1 MEIHIGDRIADV
13 TLVSKEGNKVQFLID
28 GKPYDVDIVMAENG
42 SCSILHDG
50 NSFNAEL
57 IRGEG
62 GKSYDVNMFYRS
74 YHVDIVDTQTKY
86 LRMKKGGEE
95 KQDDRIIAPMPG
107 KVVKIPVQK
116 GDRLSAGDIV
126 VVLEAMK
133 MQSNYKVSSDCVVKD
148 ILVQEGDAVNA
159 NQELIILD
167 IIKEEIYS
175 RFEELDKKA
184 SLGGGVDK
192 IEKQHAQGKMTAR
205 ERIEMLLDKGTFN
218 ELDKLVNHRCTN
230 FGMDKKQIAGD
241 GMVTGYGKIDGRL
254 VFVYAYDFTAHG
266 GSLSE
271 TNAAK
276 IVKVQ
281 ELALKN
287 GAPVIAL
294 NDSGGARIQ
303 EGVNSLAGYASIFY
317 QNTIASGVIP
327 QISAILGPCAGGACY
342 SPALTD
348 FIFMVKEQSHMFITG
363 PDVVKTVT
371 NEEVGKEELGGA
383 YTHSSKSGVTHF
395 MCNNEEE
402 ALMSIRELLSFLP
415 SNNMEDAPLAPC
427 ADDIHRQVEALQTVI
442 PEDPNMP
449 YDIKDIIEPVLDNQ
463 YFFEVM
469 PHFAKNVVVGFGRL
483 GGRSVGI
490 VANQPAYLAGVLD
503 IDASDKA
510 ARFIRFCD
518 CFNIPL
524 ITFED
529 VPGFLPG
536 TVQEHN
542 GIIRHGAK
550 IVYAYAEA
558 TVPKVTLI
566 TRKAYGGA
574 YIVMS
579 SKPTGAD
586 VNLAYPQ
593 AEIAVM
599 GAEGAVNIL
608 YRKSTPEEKQE
619 IIKEYENK
627 FSNPYRAAERGLIDE
642 VIMPRDTRYKLA
654 QALDMCHN
662 KNQSNP
668 PKKHG
673 NMPL

>member
-1 MEIHIGDRIADV
+1 MEEINKAYATFQERDRI
-13 TLVSKEGNKVQFLID
+13 
-28 GKPYDVDIVMAENG
+28 
-42 SCSILHDG
+42 
-50 NSFNAEL
+50 
-57 IRGEG
+57 
-62 GKSYDVNMFYRS
+62 
-74 YHVDIVDTQTKY
+74 
-86 LRMKKGGEE
+86 
-95 KQDDRIIAPMPG
+95 
-107 KVVKIPVQK
+107 
-116 GDRLSAGDIV
+116 
-126 VVLEAMK
+126 
-133 MQSNYKVSSDCVVKD
+133 
-148 ILVQEGDAVNA
+148 
-159 NQELIILD
+159 
-167 IIKEEIYS
+167 
-175 RFEELDKKA
+175 A
-184 SLGGGVDK
+184 SLGGGVEK
-192 IEKQHAQGKMTAR
+192 IEKQHESGKMTAR
-205 ERIEMLLDKGTFN
+205 ERIEMLLDKGTFV
-218 ELDKLVNHRCTN
+218 ELDKLMVHRCTN
-230 FGMDKKQIAGD
+230 YGMDKNKIPGD
-241 GMVTGYGKIDGRL
+241 GIVSGYGKIDGRQ
-254 VFVYAYDFTAHG
+254 VFVYAYDFTVYG
-266 GSLSE
+266 GSLSAS
-271 TNAAK
+271 NAKK

-281 ELALKN
+281 QLALKN
-287 GAPVIAL
+287 GAPIIAL

-303 EGVNSLAGYASIFY
+303 EGIESLSGYADIFY
-317 QNTIASGVIP
+317 QNTMASGVIP

-348 FIFMVKEQSHMFITG
+348 FIFMVKEKSHMFVTG
-363 PDVVKTVT
+363 PDVVKTVIH
-371 NEEVGKEELGGA
+371 EEVSKEELGGA
-383 YTHSSKSGVTHF
+383 MTHSSKSGVTHF
-395 MCNNEEE
+395 MCNTEEE
-402 ALMSIRELLSFLP
+402 LLMSIRELLSFLP
-415 SNNMEDAPLAPC
+415 QNNMDETKKQNCTDETNREDAVLDTIVPA
-427 ADDIHRQVEALQTVI
+427 
-442 PEDPNMP
+442 DPNVP
-449 YDIKDIIEPVLDNQ
+449 YDMKDIIERVVDNG

-469 PHFAKNVVVGFGRL
+469 TNFAKNIIIGFARL
-483 GGRSVGI
+483 AGRSVGI

-608 YRKSTPEEKQE
+608 YRKSAPEEKAE
-619 IIKEYENK
+619 IIKEYEDK

-642 VIMPRDTRYKLA
+642 VIMPRDTRYKLI
-654 QALDMCHN
+654 QALEMCHN